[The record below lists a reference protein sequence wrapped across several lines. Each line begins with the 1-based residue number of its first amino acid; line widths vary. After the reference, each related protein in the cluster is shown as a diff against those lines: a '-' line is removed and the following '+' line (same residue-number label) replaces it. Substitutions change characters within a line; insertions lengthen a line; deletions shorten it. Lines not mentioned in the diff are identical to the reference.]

1 MRLPTFQGLLLRRME
16 PIIREDNSTNRTPMA
31 PSTTLLHT
39 CLLVIIVDRPVLS
52 NRCCLF
58 ESSEKGLIDMQNAL
72 SFMTECLLTGAL
84 TWRRGGTH
92 HHFDRFEHHLY
103 SHIRIPSFSNITHL
117 DQAVCATY
125 CLGSYVECADDS
137 YLQG

>member
-1 MRLPTFQGLLLRRME
+1 
-16 PIIREDNSTNRTPMA
+16 MA

-39 CLLVIIVDRPVLS
+39 CLLVIIVVRPVLS
-52 NRCCLF
+52 DRCCLF
-58 ESSEKGLIDMQNAL
+58 KSSEKGRTNMQNTL

-84 TWRRGGTH
+84 TWRLGRGGTH
-92 HHFDRFEHHLY
+92 HHFEHHLY

-137 YLQG
+137 YLQGSLL